1 MIIGIVGPDVGE
13 VQKFVQNTLAEKHIQ
28 VVDSGQ
34 ILQHLQEE
42 VLNSLMTQDYHKKYF
57 LKNLESQLGT
67 VVVTGN
73 LLLNPNLCEWILE
86 NQGAVV
92 IVPNKLAELD
102 SSWDSR
108 YWSQETVREYELEQ
122 RFNDL
127 YKRLQKIHVD
137 QLYMISPK
145 QAQQIKIQNW
155 SNSKIYGLD
164 DQSLAN
170 YALGKGDENMN
181 MEDSIRQAMKELGI
195 ELNQPAREVAPI
207 TLPIPEE
214 TQVNSSEISPE
225 TDQVLPFDEGK
236 ANTQAQQLTFP
247 EFEEEEPALEEEDQQ
262 KSIFVKLTDTNMAIL
277 FPASLELDKRVID
290 GVEYNVVTVEIPDL
304 NDRKLQELKSIN
316 NAPAVKAVQ
325 PTKQTQ
331 KPIKVDELIK
341 TSSMEDLEAH
351 LEALKQEKVRLDVEI
366 KQNRAAGNLDTVNVL
381 RKQRRAIRAKINKL
395 S

>member
-102 SSWDSR
+102 SSWDSK

-127 YKRLQKIHVD
+127 YKRLQKIHVG

-195 ELNQPAREVAPI
+195 ELNQPAKEVAPI
-207 TLPIPEE
+207 TLPTPEE

-225 TDQVLPFDEGK
+225 TDQVLPFDEVET
-236 ANTQAQQLTFP
+236 NTQAQQLTFP

-277 FPASLELDKRVID
+277 FPASLELDTRVID
-290 GVEYNVVTVEIPDL
+290 GVEYNVATVEIPDL

-316 NAPAVKAVQ
+316 NAPAVKAIQ

-331 KPIKVDELIK
+331 PIKATKV
-341 TSSMEDLEAH
+341 ED
-351 LEALKQEKVRLDVEI
+351 LEALKQEKARLDVEI

-381 RKQRRAIRAKINKL
+381 RKQRRAVRAKINKL

>member
-1 MIIGIVGPDVGE
+1 M
-13 VQKFVQNTLAEKHIQ
+13 
-28 VVDSGQ
+28 
-34 ILQHLQEE
+34 
-42 VLNSLMTQDYHKKYF
+42 
-57 LKNLESQLGT
+57 
-67 VVVTGN
+67 
-73 LLLNPNLCEWILE
+73 
-86 NQGAVV
+86 
-92 IVPNKLAELD
+92 
-102 SSWDSR
+102 
-108 YWSQETVREYELEQ
+108 
-122 RFNDL
+122 
-127 YKRLQKIHVD
+127 
-137 QLYMISPK
+137 
-145 QAQQIKIQNW
+145 
-155 SNSKIYGLD
+155 
-164 DQSLAN
+164 AN

-195 ELNQPAREVAPI
+195 ELNQPAKEAAPI

-316 NAPAVKAVQ
+316 NAPAVKAIQ
-325 PTKQTQ
+325 PTTQ
-331 KPIKVDELIK
+331 IQKHIKATKVNELIK
-341 TSSMEDLEAH
+341 TSVSMED
-351 LEALKQEKVRLDVEI
+351 LEALKQEKARLDVEI

>member
-1 MIIGIVGPDVGE
+1 M
-13 VQKFVQNTLAEKHIQ
+13 
-28 VVDSGQ
+28 
-34 ILQHLQEE
+34 
-42 VLNSLMTQDYHKKYF
+42 
-57 LKNLESQLGT
+57 KNLESQLGT

-102 SSWDSR
+102 SSWDSK

-195 ELNQPAREVAPI
+195 ELNQPAKEVAPI

-290 GVEYNVVTVEIPDL
+290 GVEYNVATVEIPDL

-316 NAPAVKAVQ
+316 NTPAVKAIQ
-325 PTKQTQ
+325 PTTQTQ
-331 KPIKVDELIK
+331 KPIKATKVDELIK
-341 TSSMEDLEAH
+341 TSVSMED
-351 LEALKQEKVRLDVEI
+351 LEALKQEKARLDVEI

-395 S
+395 

>member
-102 SSWDSR
+102 SSWDSK

-127 YKRLQKIHVD
+127 YTRLQKIHVG

-195 ELNQPAREVAPI
+195 ELNQPAKEVAPI
-207 TLPIPEE
+207 TLPTPEE
-214 TQVNSSEISPE
+214 TQVNSSEISSE
-225 TDQVLPFDEGK
+225 TDQVLPYDEVET
-236 ANTQAQQLTFP
+236 NTQAQQLTFP

-277 FPASLELDKRVID
+277 FPASLELDTRVID
-290 GVEYNVVTVEIPDL
+290 GVEYNVATVEIPDL

-316 NAPAVKAVQ
+316 NAPAVKAIQ

-331 KPIKVDELIK
+331 PIKATKVDELIK
-341 TSSMEDLEAH
+341 TSVSMEDLEA
-351 LEALKQEKVRLDVEI
+351 LKQDKARLDVEI

-381 RKQRRAIRAKINKL
+381 RKQRRAVRAKINKL